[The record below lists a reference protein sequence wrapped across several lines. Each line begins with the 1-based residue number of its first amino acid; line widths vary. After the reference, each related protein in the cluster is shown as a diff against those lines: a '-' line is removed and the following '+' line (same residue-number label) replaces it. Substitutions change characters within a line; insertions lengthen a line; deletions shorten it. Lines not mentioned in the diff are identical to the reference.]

1 MDALSPLY
9 VGKKGSAAESLM
21 FENHSHEK
29 SLPEPKYGPGPSQDA
44 CWCPCFPA
52 IRLRE
57 VSPLSPQTL
66 GTSILLF
73 FCVCGAPDSPG
84 RTKWQGTKFWPVCL
98 SPEPKS
104 GPYTL
109 ISHNLADPG
118 HGAPQRSPAPPAT
131 SQASSCPLPSAAVGP
146 CRVS

>member
-73 FCVCGAPDSPG
+73 FVFVELLIPQVGPSG
-84 RTKWQGTKFWPVCL
+84 R
-98 SPEPKS
+98 EPNS
-104 GPYTL
+104 GLYVY
-109 ISHNLADPG
+109 
-118 HGAPQRSPAPPAT
+118 PQSQ
-131 SQASSCPLPSAAVGP
+131 SQAPTPSSATILLIQDMEHHRGPLLLLPLPKPPPVP
-146 CRVS
+146 CHLLQWVPAG